1 MIPAVLGN
9 TIQPKHDNNGG
20 STPWTRP
27 VEMEL
32 LNVILG
38 GFPGSLEIAVLLTGI
53 QKKKN

>member
-9 TIQPKHDNNGG
+9 TIQLKHDSNGG
-20 STPWTRP
+20 STPWTM
-27 VEMEL
+27 EMEL

-38 GFPGSLEIAVLLTGI
+38 GFPGSVEIAALLTGI